1 MSRATTVISLDEG
14 TKITVWPKIGP
25 VSGIDMICLEIESPE
40 LFTIIGLSVESVDEL
55 IRALAAARVEIQ
67 PPTIPEKTV
76 RNPRQPNVPDNAD
89 ALARVAKSKPERID
103 GDEK

>member
-1 MSRATTVISLDEG
+1 MSAITTVIEIGYQTS
-14 TKITVWPKIGP
+14 ITVRTDHESLVILEIDIDGE
-25 VSGIDMICLEIESPE
+25 VSGIGIDAETTDS
-40 LFTIIGLSVESVDEL
+40 L

-67 PPTIPEKTV
+67 PPKTPERPV
-76 RNPRQPNVPDNAD
+76 RNPRHPNVPDNAD